1 MSGMRLMF
9 WSLLLAGLVSPAAAQ
24 VRDSTARVE
33 RIADG
38 VYAIIH
44 DDATDQWPHG
54 NTGVIVG
61 SSGVLVV
68 DACYLPSR
76 ARADIALIRRLTDK
90 PVRYL
95 VNTHWHFDHNNG
107 GSEYLAAYPGIQIVS
122 EREMADWIPLNATYW
137 SRLSS
142 RPDSPRRAAL
152 TALER
157 EVSSGSDSTGRRLT
171 DDERRK
177 KAGAVAQRKAELAEL
192 ATLKPVA
199 PTFRFEGTLTLDVGR
214 QVVLRDRGK
223 ANSPHDVTIWLP
235 ADSVLFTGDI
245 VVQSPLP
252 YVGASWPV
260 PWIGVLEDIER
271 EPARTVVPG
280 HGPVMHDMRYVRQVR
295 ALLEASN
302 AAARAAALDGH
313 PLDWLQD
320 SVSLDAV
327 RRVTPAWRDS
337 TLDEDWR
344 ETVRALLD
352 RSWRG
357 VRGQG

>member
-95 VNTHWHFDHNNG
+95 VYTHWHFDHNNG

-157 EVSSGSDSTGRRLT
+157 EVSSGSDSTGLRLT

-177 KAGAVAQRKAELAEL
+177 
-192 ATLKPVA
+192 
-199 PTFRFEGTLTLDVGR
+199 
-214 QVVLRDRGK
+214 
-223 ANSPHDVTIWLP
+223 
-235 ADSVLFTGDI
+235 
-245 VVQSPLP
+245 
-252 YVGASWPV
+252 
-260 PWIGVLEDIER
+260 
-271 EPARTVVPG
+271 
-280 HGPVMHDMRYVRQVR
+280 
-295 ALLEASN
+295 
-302 AAARAAALDGH
+302 
-313 PLDWLQD
+313 
-320 SVSLDAV
+320 
-327 RRVTPAWRDS
+327 
-337 TLDEDWR
+337 
-344 ETVRALLD
+344 
-352 RSWRG
+352 
-357 VRGQG
+357 